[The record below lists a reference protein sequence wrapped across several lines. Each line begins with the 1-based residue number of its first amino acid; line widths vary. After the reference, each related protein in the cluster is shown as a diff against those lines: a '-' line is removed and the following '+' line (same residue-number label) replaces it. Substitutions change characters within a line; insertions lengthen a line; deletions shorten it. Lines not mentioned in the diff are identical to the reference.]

1 MALGTINKGEIK
13 NGTNHLFSLPE
24 IIFLPF
30 NQIVWV
36 F

>member
-1 MALGTINKGEIK
+1 MALGMINKTEMK

-30 NQIVWV
+30 TQNV
-36 F
+36 